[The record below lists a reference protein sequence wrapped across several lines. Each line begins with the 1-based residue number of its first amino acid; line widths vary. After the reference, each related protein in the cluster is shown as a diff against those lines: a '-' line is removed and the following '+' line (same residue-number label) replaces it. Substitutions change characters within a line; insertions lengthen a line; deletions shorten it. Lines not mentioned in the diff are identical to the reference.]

1 MVILDNFVHQQ
12 FSTKMTLETCSSR
25 ISRLII
31 GVFGLK
37 IGMGMGRDCQS
48 QGLLGQP
55 EFLTLKKMI
64 YSRERYTFLQ
74 NESLLHQ
81 N

>member
-12 FSTKMTLETCSSR
+12 FSTTKMTLETCSSR

-55 EFLTLKKMI
+55 EFFEFFEKNDLLK
-64 YSRERYTFLQ
+64 RA
-74 NESLLHQ
+74 LHISSK
-81 N
+81 